1 MALQDPDTNPPP
13 VRPPL
18 QIRVSDAKVTQS
30 VKDFETFISFIFSIS
45 IFGASAFAVVVG
57 GMTDPADL
65 WPADSPPT
73 FSMRT
78 ARTFI
83 AVAWLCFILSLAVA
97 AYASSALTMMRQRAG
112 GVEDREW
119 GRRWDAIGLV
129 ASAVLYLLLV
139 AAFLFLSLA
148 MVAYVGAVGLADDL
162 THTSGKRSG

>member
-1 MALQDPDTNPPP
+1 MADPNPATKTPLL
-13 VRPPL
+13 RPPL
-18 QIRVSDAKVTQS
+18 EPRVSDAKVTQS
-30 VKDFETFISFIFSIS
+30 VKAFETFISFIFSIS

-57 GMTDPADL
+57 GMTDPSDL
-65 WPADSPPT
+65 WPADNPPT
-73 FSMRT
+73 FTLRT

-83 AVAWLCFILSLAVA
+83 AIAWLCFILSLAVA

-119 GRRWDAIGLV
+119 GRRWEVIGLV

-148 MVAYVGAVGLADDL
+148 MVALVWLKGFVLWNVC
-162 THTSGKRSG
+162 